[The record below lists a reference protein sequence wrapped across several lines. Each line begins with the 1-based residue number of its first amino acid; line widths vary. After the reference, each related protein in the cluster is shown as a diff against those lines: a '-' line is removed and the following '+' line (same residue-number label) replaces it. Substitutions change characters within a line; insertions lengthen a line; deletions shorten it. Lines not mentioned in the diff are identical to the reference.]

1 MCPRAPIS
9 LPGGQPLSLTR
20 RGKLAV
26 AAGTVGVLAL
36 AAVGYFAMFPNNA
49 PAIVQQAMSRVGLV
63 VEPPPPACPLTGQPA
78 PHGEVPDRPVLA
90 IKVENLDAAR
100 PQAGLDR
107 ADIVYEEPVE
117 GGITRFI
124 VVYQCHDANRVGPVR
139 SARTT
144 DPDVLAQ
151 FGRPALGYSGAAHP
165 VQRAV
170 DQSSLIDV
178 SYNVAISAYRRDD
191 TRPSPHD
198 LYTST
203 KALWK
208 AAKSNQGSPDAVF
221 AYATELEVRS
231 RKVSGVHLPFS
242 SYSDVYW
249 KWSRRDAAW
258 LRFHGTEAHTLE
270 DGSQVASANVVV
282 MRVEVHAGTII
293 DAAGNPSPQV
303 TLTGS
308 GRAYVFRDG
317 RMVVGRWERPTL
329 GDVTTFVTRDG
340 EEIPLAPGI
349 TWVELLP
356 DTIEVAVQR

>member
-1 MCPRAPIS
+1 M
-9 LPGGQPLSLTR
+9 SLTR

-36 AAVGYFAMFPNNA
+36 AAVGYFATFPNNA

-63 VEPPPPACPLTGQPA
+63 EEPPPPACPLTGQPA
-78 PHGEVPDRPVLA
+78 PHGEVPVRPVLA
-90 IKVENLDAAR
+90 IKVENLAEAR

-151 FGRPALGYSGAAHP
+151 FGRPAFGYSGSASNVAR
-165 VQRAV
+165 VVDRA
-170 DQSSLIDV
+170 DLIDV
-178 SYNVAISAYRRDD
+178 RYDVAVDAYTRDD
-191 TRPSPHD
+191 GRPSPHD

-203 KALWK
+203 RPLWK
-208 AAKSNQGSPDAVF
+208 AARSNQGPPDAVF
-221 AYATELEVRS
+221 TYATELEARS
-231 RKVSGVHLPFS
+231 RKVSSVHLPFS

-258 LRFHGTEAHTLE
+258 LRSHGTVAHTLE
-270 DGSQVASANVVV
+270 NGSRVAAANVVV
-282 MRVEVHAGTII
+282 MQVEVTIPQ
-293 DAAGNPSPQV
+293 GSLSPQV

-308 GRAYVFRDG
+308 GKAYVFRDG
-317 RMVVGRWERPTL
+317 RMVVGRWDRPTL

-356 DTIEVAVQR
+356 DTIEVAVKR